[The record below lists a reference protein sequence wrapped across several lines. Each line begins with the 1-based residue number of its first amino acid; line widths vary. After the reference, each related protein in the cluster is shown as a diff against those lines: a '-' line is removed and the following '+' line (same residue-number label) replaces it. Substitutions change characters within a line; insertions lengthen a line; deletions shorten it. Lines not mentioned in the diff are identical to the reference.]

1 MKDNS
6 ELTLRKQKDFSRVY
20 KKGKSKGSK
29 YVVVLYRN
37 NNLGYTRTAFVSS
50 KKVGNSVQRNRSRR
64 LMRESYYSVRN
75 NIKEGYDII
84 FVARNNINDAGM
96 KEGFKM
102 VQKLNELE
110 KERNEKTCSAY
121 FIEAV
126 EKYGALKGSWL
137 GIRRILRCHPGHPG
151 GYDPVP

>member
-6 ELTLRKQKDFSRVY
+6 ELTLRKQKDFNRVY
-20 KKGKSKGSK
+20 KRGKSKGSK

-96 KEGFKM
+96 KEVLHSMYGTLKVCGLFK
-102 VQKLNELE
+102 
-110 KERNEKTCSAY
+110 
-121 FIEAV
+121 
-126 EKYGALKGSWL
+126 
-137 GIRRILRCHPGHPG
+137 
-151 GYDPVP
+151 

>member
-1 MKDNS
+1 MFQVKDNS

-96 KEGFKM
+96 KEVLHSM
-102 VQKLNELE
+102 
-110 KERNEKTCSAY
+110 
-121 FIEAV
+121 
-126 EKYGALKGSWL
+126 YGTLKGCGL
-137 GIRRILRCHPGHPG
+137 FK
-151 GYDPVP
+151 